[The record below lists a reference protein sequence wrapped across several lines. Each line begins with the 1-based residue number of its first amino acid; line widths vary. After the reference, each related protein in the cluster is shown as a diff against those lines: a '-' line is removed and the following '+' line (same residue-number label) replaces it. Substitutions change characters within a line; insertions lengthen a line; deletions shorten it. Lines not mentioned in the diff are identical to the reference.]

1 MKPTLNPHLPAVPL
15 LLGAALLVTPLAQA
29 QYVVPWSSGSSL
41 VMNSTF
47 ADSSSHPR
55 QDPKANKACQ
65 TPQPD
70 RGNTALTAIPPE
82 VMRQLEST
90 SMSVLGP
97 EYQRRA
103 GAQGEASAQ
112 QWLGEAAHSVGSQLG
127 RLGPEYLRRAQD
139 QGRAQADAWYI
150 AQARDASQR
159 QIAGQ

>member
-29 QYVVPWSSGSSL
+29 QYVVPWSPGSSL

-103 GAQGEASAQ
+103 GAQGEA
-112 QWLGEAAHSVGSQLG
+112 AHSVGSQLG